1 MNRMS
6 PETYMFIIQ
15 NCNLRGVE
23 VRTEEKERKAKK
35 KRRKG
40 REKKEKGNKKGERD
54 ENRGME
60 GQKKAVWSH
69 FFCQF
74 CIIFQATKSFGDC
87 NIMLLTI
94 N

>member
-1 MNRMS
+1 MS
-6 PETYMFIIQ
+6 PEIYMFIIQ
-15 NCNLRGVE
+15 DCNLREVE
-23 VRTEEKERKAKK
+23 VRTEEKGKK
-35 KRRKG
+35 KRRKE

>member
-69 FFCQF
+69 FFLSMLYF
-74 CIIFQATKSFGDC
+74 LAIKSFGNC